1 MQKLTL
7 STTYQSL
14 VGTVCSGHSQRV
26 CKTMDEIGKGMVEK
40 FVEDEKMILKPQG
53 WVIKNDLSMIIKM
66 KARKQAGYAER
77 MTTWQNDY

>member
-1 MQKLTL
+1 
-7 STTYQSL
+7 
-14 VGTVCSGHSQRV
+14 
-26 CKTMDEIGKGMVEK
+26 MDEIGKGMVEK